1 MRNFRF
7 VFGTIVLV
15 LILVSCKE
23 ETTTPEVKTFE
34 ISTAKK
40 EKKVNPDASF
50 AKAEFKI
57 EGMTCAIGCAAKIE
71 KSLANMDGVKNA
83 KVDFEKKLATVEF
96 DIATVTNSS
105 LTKRVQ
111 DAGEYQVAD
120 FKTIK

>member
-1 MRNFRF
+1 M
-7 VFGTIVLV
+7 
-15 LILVSCKE
+15 
-23 ETTTPEVKTFE
+23 
-34 ISTAKK
+34 KK